1 MIGDARQ
8 IAVLILTAVFFSG
21 SCSALHN
28 DSIATDQV
36 AAPAL
41 DFNYISV
48 NDDRIRTHHALEYE
62 VSISGDFKITP
73 PKNRIDYFNSTPYRI
88 SLAAFIT
95 DDSAL
100 MIHAEEVADSSGAS
114 DYSHLAVTEWPDETF
129 RSSGPDCL
137 QIPAEEVEEEHDL
150 SWLRQNGFES
160 SGSILYAQYFA
171 TTADM
176 NTELVIS
183 ILQRVASCD
192 EAFANSEL
200 IRALQARTSV
210 NKVKLSSGTSAGPAH
225 H

>member
-1 MIGDARQ
+1 MDA
-8 IAVLILTAVFFSG
+8 
-21 SCSALHN
+21 
-28 DSIATDQV
+28 DEV

-48 NDDRIRTHHALEYE
+48 SDDRIRSHHALKYE
-62 VSISGDFKITP
+62 VSIAGDFRITR
-73 PKNRIDYFNSTPYRI
+73 PKNRIDYFNNTPYRI

-114 DYSHLAVTEWPDETF
+114 DYSHLEVTEWPNETF
-129 RSSGPDCL
+129 RSSGPNCL

-150 SWLRQNGFES
+150 SWLRQNGFEP

-192 EAFANSEL
+192 EAFANSE
-200 IRALQARTSV
+200 IISALQARTSV
-210 NKVKLSSGTSAGPAH
+210 NEIK
-225 H
+225 